1 MPEATTLA
9 SLPATAPIDP
19 QHMRHVLGSYPTGVA
34 IVTGRAADGTPLGM
48 VVGTFNSVSMD
59 PPLVSFMPMKSS
71 YTFAALRESRTFCV
85 NIMAADQEHICGAFM
100 RRENK
105 FDGVDWRESPTGAP
119 ILEGT
124 TAWIECEWS
133 EVIDAGDHYFVLGA
147 VRDLATERNCLPLL
161 FFQRGYGRFT
171 PGSLMASDYRSLAAA
186 IRTAERGR
194 QEMELLAT
202 ELGVEVSLLAPLG
215 DEFAFV
221 ATASADGAS
230 HSTMP
235 GTRLPFIPPLGSLM
249 VGHRGAPSCEEWLD
263 RVPRRSPGIREA
275 AEIQLQRVRER
286 GWSVTLSGE
295 LDTHTLDELVDAFS
309 TPDRTP
315 ENEQR
320 LIDALQRMSVH
331 HEPAEIDPAA
341 TYTPLQ
347 LSVPVHDPEGDVVMV
362 LRLSRLS
369 ENTSGA
375 EILEYIHR
383 IEQSATVVEIALRQ
397 PSESRCESPA
407 DDATLWH
414 RRL

>member
-1 MPEATTLA
+1 MSEATTLA
-9 SLPATAPIDP
+9 DLPVAAPIDP

-85 NIMAADQEHICGAFM
+85 NIMAADQEHVCGTFM

-105 FDGVDWRESPTGAP
+105 FEGVDWRESPTGAP

-133 EVIDAGDHYFVLGA
+133 DVVDAGDHYFVLGA
-147 VRDLATERNCLPLL
+147 VRELATERNCLPLL

-186 IRTAERGR
+186 IRTAECGR

-235 GTRLPFIPPLGSLM
+235 GTRLPFVPPLGSLM
-249 VGHRGAPSCEEWLD
+249 VGHPGAPSSEDWLD
-263 RVPRRSPGIREA
+263 RVPRRSPEIREA
-275 AEIQLQRVRER
+275 AELQLQRVQER

-295 LDTHTLDELVDAFS
+295 VDTHTLDELVDAFS

-315 ENEQR
+315 EHEQR
-320 LIDALQRMSVH
+320 LIDALQRMSAH

-362 LRLSRLS
+362 LRLSRLPES
-369 ENTSGA
+369 TSGA
-375 EILEYIHR
+375 DILEYIHR
-383 IEQSATVVEIALRQ
+383 IEQSAAVVEIALRQ
-397 PSESRCESPA
+397 SSGSRCGTPA
-407 DDATLWH
+407 DDATQWH
-414 RRL
+414 R